1 MTEDKKWDGYPSLDK
16 PCLIFNHFL
25 RYLLSYD
32 PENCISSAGIRVRQI
47 INPAIRFF
55 IPLTTPTKLIVERRA
70 AVPKKCPTIFVSTH
84 GFKEDAEDALLLA
97 NRQAYILIGSLS
109 QIFKSFQGI
118 TAWAAGVVLVDRDD
132 KRSRAAAR
140 EKLIRALNLG
150 ANIII
155 FPEGT
160 WNKSPNLLMN
170 KLFPGVYDIAKA
182 TGAPVSPLA
191 TMRVGKK
198 VYGILEETFDITAY
212 GREEG
217 IAVLRDKLATL
228 RWELMDKY
236 AHARWADLPH
246 GEEAARQWQSHIDSL
261 MAEVKYY
268 DYDVELH
275 TKYVDKAI
283 IEPEDAFR
291 HLDSLIPSLENAFL
305 FSKRNH
311 Q

>member
-1 MTEDKKWDGYPSLDK
+1 MYNG
-16 PCLIFNHFL
+16 FL
-25 RYLLSYD
+25 KYLLSYD
-32 PENCISSAGIRVRQI
+32 AEKCISKAGIRARKI
-47 INPAIRFF
+47 INPVIRLF

-70 AVPKKCPTIFVSTH
+70 AVPKDRPTIFVSTH
-84 GFKEDAEDALLLA
+84 GFKEDIEDALLLA

-109 QIFKSFQGI
+109 QIFKSSQGI
-118 TAWAAGVVLVDRDD
+118 TAWAAGMVLVDRDD
-132 KRSRAAAR
+132 KRSRAASK

-182 TGAPVSPLA
+182 TGAPVAPLA
-191 TMRVGKK
+191 TMRVGKM
-198 VYGILEETFDITAY
+198 VYGILEEAFDITAY
-212 GREEG
+212 DRKAGMT
-217 IAVLRDKLATL
+217 VLRDKLATL

-236 AHARWADLPH
+236 ANACRADLPH
-246 GEEAARQWQSHIDSL
+246 GEEAARQWQAHIDSL

-275 TKYVDKAI
+275 TKFVDKTVT
-283 IEPEDAFR
+283 EPEDAFR
-291 HLDSLIPSLENAFL
+291 HLDNLTPCRENAFL
-305 FSKRNH
+305 FNKRLKT
-311 Q
+311 